1 MIYTTK
7 GKIKLMTQVETGV
20 SKSGFEWANMTLV
33 LSVPASDQLD
43 RIFEEAFR
51 VDADHLNAV
60 QAYKVGDDV
69 TVTWFLACREWNG
82 RWFTDAKLL
91 TINGTTTGT
100 AVNLPHPAPRPLD
113 SEDTDLPF

>member
-33 LSVPASDQLD
+33 LSVPASDGQTSFD
-43 RIFEEAFR
+43 EAFR
-51 VDADHLNAV
+51 VDSDHLNAV
-60 QAYKVGDDV
+60 QAHKVGEDV

-91 TINGTTTGT
+91 TITGTTTGT
-100 AVNLPHPAPRPLD
+100 AVNLPHPAPMPLD
-113 SEDTDLPF
+113 SEDADLPF

>member
-7 GKIKLMTQVETGV
+7 GKIKLMTQVESGV

-33 LSVPASDQLD
+33 LSVPASDGQTSFD
-43 RIFEEAFR
+43 EAFR

-60 QAYKVGDDV
+60 QAHKVGEDV

-91 TINGTTTGT
+91 TITGKTTGT

-113 SEDTDLPF
+113 SEDADLPF

>member
-7 GKIKLMTQVETGV
+7 GKIKLMTQVESGV

-33 LSVPASDQLD
+33 LSVPASDGQTSFD
-43 RIFEEAFR
+43 EAFR

-60 QAYKVGDDV
+60 QAHKVGDDV

-91 TINGTTTGT
+91 TITGKT
-100 AVNLPHPAPRPLD
+100 ASRPAPAPASFPLD
-113 SEDTDLPF
+113 SEDADLPF